1 VRSAVLL
8 ADLTKSVA
16 PVLDHTFLLY

>member
-1 VRSAVLL
+1 VACAMLL

-16 PVLDHTFLLY
+16 PVLNHAFFL

>member
-1 VRSAVLL
+1 VACAMLL

-16 PVLDHTFLLY
+16 PVLNHTFLL

>member
-1 VRSAVLL
+1 VACAMLL

-16 PVLDHTFLLY
+16 PVLNHAFLL